1 MQYIAKKTYRP
12 KHRYEGIDQPIF
24 KIKSETSKNPFLA
37 INSKEGFN
45 QLPEIEINMLMER

>member
-37 INSKEGFN
+37 INIKEGFN